1 MDGKYFYKNQAINND
16 YNQKTNTPSMIF
28 PSENNK
34 NKSPYD
40 KFLNKYSYTYL
51 HAKKL
56 NNINK
61 TNNYQSLIDCTE
73 PEPQI
78 FHDFHQ
84 NNYKN
89 NSFELI
95 QNKKD
100 KIKNNKS
107 QIPITTTINNK
118 HITNRNNNKKLLE
131 EYFQLKNRNSYI
143 TLNSEHNNQKKIEY
157 NPLIKK
163 NKSKRNSNNNEVKDK
178 NIKKSKSLKN
188 DLLQIYEP
196 EKNITNSPSFTPIK
210 NKYPNNKSIQTKENN
225 PFFNSKS
232 DINNKKK
239 KISINISTQR
249 RKFNNKILKN
259 EDAIINSKRIKNVNE
274 NAKYRMGNRTPTS
287 TRKNLAPSKI
297 KGIWVDQNDINY
309 NKTYSIDK
317 SNNSNSNISNYIY
330 SSSYLHSNYSNNNN
344 NNISSINSTELYWK
358 RKEKEKEKKLEQIR
372 TERILK
378 EEKEL
383 QDRPKINQ
391 NSKKILDRRGMKNVD
406 VFNRLSDLSQIKNH
420 NMQMEKIREKFQESH
435 TPYINDN
442 SRRMKR
448 TIDDL
453 YTWKNKNERKK
464 TESANNFNKMIK
476 RKQIKINPLSEEI
489 LREKKSDY
497 LNKRVEDRLL
507 EQGRMQQYKNE
518 MERQKYLDYITASKK
533 YVNNEYI
540 NIHSRYLESPNN
552 NNFNNYKQKNY
563 KSCDRINKKETKSN
577 YKNKNLSI
585 NNNFDNSFNNYEDNS
600 NFNSDINSFNN
611 QNMSEKEIYFKNNE
625 SKLINGNIDNYIYRN
640 NNINDC
646 MVKQQ
651 KDNINN
657 NPNLLIVKKQNINN
671 NYKYFPINSNN
682 NEVLNNKK
690 ENSNFYK
697 YNYNTENNFKFNNNK
712 NILDNQ
718 NYIKSKGSS
727 KLINKRN
734 NNVKEENSNN
744 ISYKDN
750 TFNDKSKFEENEII
764 NIRKHLNQFYENK
777 KKLSL
782 NNSNSNKFNEY
793 VNEPQKNLLKVDSIK
808 NDLLKG
814 LLNNNNNEQNCDYY
828 NTNYNRNNKQVENLK
843 LYSQNNDI
851 NNVYNFNNFHLN
863 NKSYSNSNYND
874 KINQDNFTNENEP
887 KYNFRPDLIKDI
899 NKVPKSSGL
908 NFNLNKNINSFQFHF
923 NQNNIN
929 NKINEEPD
937 TKNQNTQIN
946 YLPDKNSFNSSQNN
960 KINNYQNQNK
970 YTIEDSINI
979 NGLTPN
985 TNLINIDKKNKDT
998 TGVNNITKENTD
1010 NIENERR
1017 KNDLL
1022 QMINFSSN
1030 LRINNNYSNNNN
1042 NNNQSDYQNS
1052 QQKIYIDYENF
1063 NGVQSYEGM

>member
-16 YNQKTNTPSMIF
+16 YNQKAYIQSMIL
-28 PSENNK
+28 PQGNNK

-51 HAKKL
+51 HTKKL

-84 NNYKN
+84 NNDKN
-89 NSFELI
+89 NSFDII

-100 KIKNNKS
+100 KIMNNKS
-107 QIPITTTINNK
+107 QIPITPAINNR

-131 EYFQLKNRNSYI
+131 EYFQLKNRNSYN
-143 TLNSEHNNQKKIEY
+143 TLNSAHNNPKKIEY
-157 NPLIKK
+157 NPLNKK
-163 NKSKRNSNNNEVKDK
+163 NKIKRNSNKNEVKDK

-196 EKNITNSPSFTPIK
+196 EKNMTNSPSFTPIK
-210 NKYPNNKSIQTKENN
+210 NKYPNSKKMQTKENN
-225 PFFNSKS
+225 PSFNSKS
-232 DINNKKK
+232 NINKKSPINN
-239 KISINISTQR
+239 SSQR
-249 RKFNNKILKN
+249 KKFNNKILKS
-259 EDAIINSKRIKNVNE
+259 EEAIINSKRIKNIKDDS
-274 NAKYRMGNRTPTS
+274 KYRMGNRTPTT
-287 TRKNLAPSKI
+287 TRKNLAPTKI
-297 KGIWVDQNDINY
+297 KGIWIDQNDINY
-309 NKTYSIDK
+309 NKTDSIDK
-317 SNNSNSNISNYIY
+317 SNNSNPNINNYIY

-344 NNISSINSTELYWK
+344 NNISINSTELYWK

-391 NSKKILDRRGMKNVD
+391 NSKKILDRRGIKNVD

-420 NMQMEKIREKFQESH
+420 NIQMEKIREKLQESH
-435 TPYINDN
+435 TPFINDN

-453 YTWKNKNERKK
+453 YSWKNQNERKK

-518 MERQKYLDYITASKK
+518 MERQKYLNFITTSKK

-540 NIHSRYLESPNN
+540 NIHSRYLESPNSTN
-552 NNFNNYKQKNY
+552 NNLNNYNQKNY
-563 KSCDRINKKETKSN
+563 KSCERINKKETKNN

-585 NNNFDNSFNNYEDNS
+585 NNNFENSFNNYEDNS
-600 NFNSDINSFNN
+600 NYNNDINSFNN

-625 SKLINGNIDNYIYRN
+625 SKLINGNINNYIYRN
-640 NNINDC
+640 NNINDYI
-646 MVKQQ
+646 VKQQ
-651 KDNINN
+651 KDNIQN
-657 NPNLLIVKKQNINN
+657 NPNLLIVKKQSINN
-671 NYKYFPINSNN
+671 NYKYFPINANN

-690 ENSNFYK
+690 ENSNYYK
-697 YNYNTENNFKFNNNK
+697 SNYNTENNFNHHNNK
-712 NILDNQ
+712 NKLHNQ
-718 NYIKSKGSS
+718 NYIKGKGSFN
-727 KLINKRN
+727 LINKSN
-734 NNVKEENSNN
+734 NIKEDNSNN

-750 TFNDKSKFEENEII
+750 TFNNKSKFEENEII

-782 NNSNSNKFNEY
+782 NSTNSNKFNEY
-793 VNEPQKNLLKVDSIK
+793 VNEPQKNLLKDDSIK

-814 LLNNNNNEQNCDYY
+814 LLNNNNIRNPNEQNCDYY
-828 NTNYNRNNKQVENLK
+828 NSNYNRINKQVENPQLN
-843 LYSQNNDI
+843 LQNNDI
-851 NNVYNFNNFHLN
+851 NNVYNFNNIHLN

-874 KINQDNFTNENEP
+874 KIDHDNFINENKP

-908 NFNLNKNINSFQFHF
+908 NFNLNKNMNSFQFHF
-923 NQNNIN
+923 NQNNKNI
-929 NKINEEPD
+929 INEERE
-937 TKNQNTQIN
+937 TTNQNNQIN
-946 YLPDKNSFNSSQNN
+946 NLSNKNGFNISQNN
-960 KINNYQNQNK
+960 KNNNYQNQNK

-979 NGLTPN
+979 NGLVPN
-985 TNLINIDKKNKDT
+985 TNLINMGNKNNEN
-998 TGVNNITKENTD
+998 TGVNNITKENSD

-1042 NNNQSDYQNS
+1042 NNNQRDYQNN
-1052 QQKIYIDYENF
+1052 QQNIYCDYENF